1 MLAGYDQFQPP
12 YEDSRSFKPP
22 HTFKSG
28 AVYHGQWIGNKRDG
42 YGSQE
47 WPDGA
52 RYDGNNSF
60 IFLKNKRLL
69 EGQQSP
75 GIGKISA
82 RRPRRLRGLV
92 GVRQGKWKRRVYPQE
107 RSKV

>member
-52 RYDGNNSF
+52 RYDGTY
-60 IFLKNKRLL
+60 IILLLLKKYKRLL

-75 GIGKISA
+75 RPGKISA
-82 RRPRRLRGLV
+82 RRPKRLQGLV
-92 GVRQGKWKRRVYPQE
+92 GV
-107 RSKV
+107 